1 MKGVIIIMEIH
12 NLTWNLSV
20 FNKGKYI
27 DAVALCCIPSSSP
40 LELMFHGREIKL
52 GSYKFFASS
61 SKKLEV
67 DILGIR
73 FHFDG
78 YVNLYDKSQDVC
90 LGDEFSRYPAG
101 FYGVENDA
109 PIKAV
114 LLAGVN
120 KDLPLNEEV
129 KAVIVQFLI
138 ELYHYFYGRGYEL
151 YEKKE

>member
-1 MKGVIIIMEIH
+1 MEIN

-27 DAVALCCIPSSSP
+27 DAVALCCIPSSST
-40 LELMFHGREIKL
+40 LELFFHGREIKL
-52 GSYKFFASS
+52 GNYKFSS
-61 SKKLEV
+61 SKKLKV

-78 YVNLYDKSQDVC
+78 YVNLFDKAQDVC
-90 LGDEFSRYPAG
+90 IGDEFSRCSAI

-114 LLAGVN
+114 LLAGVD

-151 YEKKE
+151 YGKEE